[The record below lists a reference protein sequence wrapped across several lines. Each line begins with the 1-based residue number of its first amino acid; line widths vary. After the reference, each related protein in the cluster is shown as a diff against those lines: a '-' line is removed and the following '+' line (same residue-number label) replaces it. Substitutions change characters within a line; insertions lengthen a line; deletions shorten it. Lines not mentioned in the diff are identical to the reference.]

1 MKYDKMIA
9 VKQSRE
15 LRRKL
20 RRPIQAIEDMRSRGV
35 SSFCDRT
42 NSLYGLIQRFLLYK
56 NMLVRQKLDEV
67 TKQFSP
73 IREGQT
79 VRDQFVRDNK
89 LQAIREDFG
98 KSEAENQR
106 LKLENAKL
114 AQRCT
119 DLQKE
124 VDALKKT
131 VGSKRNCFTEKNI
144 GGAKIEV

>member
-9 VKQSRE
+9 VNKAESE
-15 LRRKL
+15 KKVEKA
-20 RRPIQAIEDMRSRGV
+20 IQAIEDMRSRGIQISV
-35 SSFCDRT
+35 TELTRCT
-42 NSLYGLIQRFLLYK
+42 GLSRGFFYK
-56 NMLVRQKLDEV
+56 NILVRQKLDEA
-67 TKQFSP
+67 TKQFLS

-79 VRDQFVRDNK
+79 ARNQFVRDNK

-106 LKLENAKL
+106 LKLENAQL

-124 VDALKKT
+124 VDALKKRLDR
-131 VGSKRNCFTEKNI
+131 KEIALLK
-144 GGAKIEV
+144 KI

>member
-9 VKQSRE
+9 VNKAESE
-15 LRRKL
+15 KKVEKA
-20 RRPIQAIEDMRSRGV
+20 IQAIEDMRSRGIQV
-35 SSFCDRT
+35 SVTELTRCT
-42 NSLYGLIQRFLLYK
+42 GLSRGFFYK
-56 NMLVRQKLDEV
+56 NILVRQKLDEAS
-67 TKQFSP
+67 KQFSP

-106 LKLENAKL
+106 LKLENAQL
-114 AQRCT
+114 TQRCT

-124 VDALKKT
+124 VDALKKRLDR
-131 VGSKRNCFTEKNI
+131 KEIALLK
-144 GGAKIEV
+144 KI

>member
-9 VKQSRE
+9 VNKAESE
-15 LRRKL
+15 KKVEKA
-20 RRPIQAIEDMRSRGV
+20 IQAIEDMRSRGIQV
-35 SSFCDRT
+35 SVTELTRCT
-42 NSLYGLIQRFLLYK
+42 GLSRGFFYK

-106 LKLENAKL
+106 LKLENAQL
-114 AQRCT
+114 TQRCT

-124 VDALKKT
+124 VDALKKRLDR
-131 VGSKRNCFTEKNI
+131 KEIALLK
-144 GGAKIEV
+144 KI

>member
-9 VKQSRE
+9 VNRAESEKKVE
-15 LRRKL
+15 KA
-20 RRPIQAIEDMRSRGV
+20 IQAIEDMRSRGV
-35 SSFCDRT
+35 QVSVTELTRCT
-42 NSLYGLIQRFLLYK
+42 GLSRGFFYK

-79 VRDQFVRDNK
+79 ARNQFVRDKK

-106 LKLENAKL
+106 LKLENAQL
-114 AQRCT
+114 AQRCN

-124 VDALKKT
+124 VDALKKRLDRKEI
-131 VGSKRNCFTEKNI
+131 SLLKKL
-144 GGAKIEV
+144 

>member
-9 VKQSRE
+9 VNRAESEKKVE
-15 LRRKL
+15 KA
-20 RRPIQAIEDMRSRGV
+20 IQAIEDMKSRGV
-35 SSFCDRT
+35 QVSVTELTRCT
-42 NSLYGLIQRFLLYK
+42 GLSRGFFYK

-67 TKQFSP
+67 TKQFSQ

-79 VRDQFVRDNK
+79 ERNQFVRDNK
-89 LQAIREDFG
+89 LQAIREDFV

-124 VDALKKT
+124 VDALKKRLDR
-131 VGSKRNCFTEKNI
+131 KEIALLK
-144 GGAKIEV
+144 KI

>member
-9 VKQSRE
+9 VNKAESDKKVE
-15 LRRKL
+15 KA
-20 RRPIQAIEDMRSRGV
+20 IQAIEDMRSRGV
-35 SSFCDRT
+35 QVSVTELTRCT
-42 NSLYGLIQRFLLYK
+42 GLSRGFFYK
-56 NMLVRQKLDEV
+56 NMLVRQKLNEV

-79 VRDQFVRDNK
+79 ARNQFVRDNK
-89 LQAIREDFG
+89 LQAIRKDFG

-106 LKLENAKL
+106 LKLENAQL

-124 VDALKKT
+124 VDALKKRLDRKEI
-131 VGSKRNCFTEKNI
+131 SLLKKL
-144 GGAKIEV
+144 